1 MRQCCSIVVVLCLL
15 LVAAVQPAKA
25 ANDDPDPIVVKDPH
39 YGEVLFYFY
48 QEDYFPA
55 IVRLL
60 AAQDKWRLAAQSEPT
75 DHAEQKEQ
83 IRAGKPAEFS
93 GAAVHAEQAELL
105 LGGMFLSY
113 GHHLEAAKIFERL
126 LTDNVDTETRDRT
139 WFFLAKIWLQRGYL
153 DESQKALLNLSGDLP
168 ENLQREARMLQSQIY
183 ISNGQYD
190 QAIALLRAWK
200 GKTEWASYAKFNL
213 GVALVRSGQIEAASE
228 ILNELGDMNPFNEE
242 LTSLRDKANLALGY
256 ALLQDGQPLAAKES
270 LQRVRLEGPFS
281 NKALLGVGWADAEVE
296 NYRRA
301 LVPWMELRSRDLLD
315 SAVQES
321 MLAIP
326 YALAKLDSISQAAD
340 HYLNAIEA
348 FYEEVNRIDR
358 TIGYIESGDI
368 FQEFLAD
375 DPLDSTGWYWQLEKL
390 PEGPEGRY
398 LYHLLATH
406 KFQEGLKNY
415 RDLTYLYNN
424 LDAWQQNIGVYA
436 SMLETR
442 IQAYEE
448 RLPRVEDALARADL
462 DGMVDRKL
470 EFDSVLNEIEQDNDW
485 LALATAH
492 EFEMWGEVTG
502 LENTRALAADIPEA
516 EEVRDKIL
524 LLKGV
529 LQWQIELDFKDRL
542 WRVRRD
548 LRKTGE
554 ALVETQRSRRK
565 IDDTMRNEP
574 LRFQELSSRVY
585 GLEPK
590 IDGMKI
596 RVGESLAEQ
605 RAFLEA
611 IAVGELQAQKQR
623 LDIYTVQ
630 ARFALAAIYDLAAT
644 VGDVSE

>member
-1 MRQCCSIVVVLCLL
+1 LRHRSSIVVALCLL
-15 LVAAVQPAKA
+15 LIAAVQPVQAAK
-25 ANDDPDPIVVKDPH
+25 DGPDPIVVKDPH

-60 AAQDKWRLAAQSEPT
+60 AAQDQSRLDEHL
-75 DHAEQKEQ
+75 D
-83 IRAGKPAEFS
+83 
-93 GAAVHAEQAELL
+93 QAELL
-105 LGGMFLSY
+105 LGGLFLSY

-126 LTDNVDTETRDRT
+126 LADNVDTEIRDRT
-139 WFFLAKIWLQRGYL
+139 WFFLAKIWLQRGYI
-153 DESQKALLNLSGDLP
+153 DESQKALSSLSDNLP
-168 ENLQREARMLQSQIY
+168 ENLWREAQMLQSQLY
-183 ISNGQYD
+183 INSGQYD
-190 QAIALLRAWK
+190 RAIALLQEWK

-213 GVALVRSGQIEAASE
+213 GVALVRSGHVDAAAL
-228 ILNELGDMNPFNEE
+228 ILDELGDLNPFNDE

-256 ALLQDGQPLAAKES
+256 SLLQDGQPLAAKEP

-301 LVPWMELRSRDLLD
+301 LVPWMELRGRDLLD

-348 FYEEVNRIDR
+348 FYEEINRIDH
-358 TIGYIESGDI
+358 TIGFIESGEI
-368 FQEFLAD
+368 FEEFLAD
-375 DPLDSTGWYWQLEKL
+375 DPLDSTGWYWRLEEL
-390 PEGPEGRY
+390 PEGPEARY

-406 KFQEGLKNY
+406 EFQEGLKNY
-415 RDLTYLYNN
+415 RDLYYLHDN
-424 LDAWQQNIGVYA
+424 LDQWQESVGVYA
-436 SMLETR
+436 NMLETR
-442 IQAYEE
+442 LQAYNE
-448 RLPRVEDALARADL
+448 RLPRVEAALARADL

-470 EFDSVLNEIEQDNDW
+470 EFDSLLNDIEQSNDW
-485 LALATAH
+485 LALATKR
-492 EFEMWGEVTG
+492 EFEMWGEIAG
-502 LENTRALAADIPEA
+502 LENTPALVANIPEA
-516 EEVRDKIL
+516 DEVSDKIL

-529 LQWQIELDFKDRL
+529 LQWRLERDFKDRL
-542 WRVRRD
+542 WRIRRD
-548 LRKTGE
+548 VRKTGE
-554 ALVETQRSRRK
+554 ALVETQRSRRQ

-574 LRFQELSSRVY
+574 LRFEDLSSRVY
-585 GLEPK
+585 GLGPRL
-590 IDGMKI
+590 DGMKL
-596 RVGESLAEQ
+596 RVGETLAEQ
-605 RAFLEA
+605 RSFLQS

-644 VGDVSE
+644 VGEAGE